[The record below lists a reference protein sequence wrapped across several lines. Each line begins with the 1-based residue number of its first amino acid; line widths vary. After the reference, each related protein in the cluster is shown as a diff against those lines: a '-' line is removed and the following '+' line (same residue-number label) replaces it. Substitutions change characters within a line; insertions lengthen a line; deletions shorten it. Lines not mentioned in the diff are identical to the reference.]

1 MGRRPLAAQTP
12 EDGDPSALTLDS
24 GAAFGSAA
32 LCARSRAG
40 LSRPEQAGAALH
52 ISTRRSGSGFPW
64 RAGERAETSGAPG
77 GGETTHSPAPCPPG
91 AWAPAP
97 TASGAEFRGLVFL
110 LIL

>member
-32 LCARSRAG
+32 LCARSKAG

-52 ISTRRSGSGFPW
+52 ISTRRSGSGRRP
-64 RAGERAETSGAPG
+64 RGPG
-77 GGETTHSPAPCPPG
+77 GRGDPLTARVPAGSLG
-91 AWAPAP
+91 ACAV
-97 TASGAEFRGLVFL
+97 SVGSRV
-110 LIL
+110 

>member
-12 EDGDPSALTLDS
+12 EDEDPSALTLDS

-40 LSRPEQAGAALH
+40 LSHPEQAGAALH

-64 RAGERAETSGAPG
+64 RAGERAETSGARGAGRRPTHRPRARWEPG
-77 GGETTHSPAPCPPG
+77 RLRRQRREPSL
-91 AWAPAP
+91 
-97 TASGAEFRGLVFL
+97 EGLFFF
-110 LIL
+110 

>member
-64 RAGERAETSGAPG
+64 RAGERAETSGARGAGRRPTHRPRAHREPG
-77 GGETTHSPAPCPPG
+77 RLRRQRREPSL
-91 AWAPAP
+91 
-97 TASGAEFRGLVFL
+97 EGLFFF
-110 LIL
+110 

>member
-1 MGRRPLAAQTP
+1 MGRRPLTAQTP

-24 GAAFGSAA
+24 GAAFGSTA

-40 LSRPEQAGAALH
+40 LSHREQAGAALH

-77 GGETTHSPAPCPPG
+77 GGGDDPLTGPVPAG
-91 AWAPAP
+91 SLGTRAD
-97 TASGAEFRGLVFL
+97 SVRSRV
-110 LIL
+110 